1 MLINKRPS
9 SVSAKY
15 KASIDIR
22 TLEPIMFYSGKQDEL
37 QIFLNETEYGE
48 LIIKSLSNDQIQ
60 VKAVMLEETGEKLN
74 WKQDYKGLRVSV
86 PETLGTSKKTT
97 GRVVKVTF

>member
-1 MLINKRPS
+1 MTNPFT
-9 SVSAKY
+9 SAQPR
-15 KASIDIR
+15 STIDIR
-22 TLEPIMFYSGKQDEL
+22 TLEPIIFYSGKEDEL

-60 VKAVMLEETGEKLN
+60 VKAVMLDETGEKLN

-86 PETLGTSKKTT
+86 PETLVTSKKAT